1 MLPREITMK
10 LIATRMERIK
20 PSPSSMATARVKE
33 LRAAGRDIIGLT
45 SGEPDFDTP
54 PHIVEA
60 AYTAMK
66 AGKTRYTVVD
76 GTPELK
82 RAICDKF
89 KRENGLAFAPD
100 EISVGNGGKQVIFN
114 ALTSTVEDGD
124 EVVIP
129 APYWVSYPDMVLLN
143 GGCPVV
149 VECDAKSD
157 YKMTPDQLESAITER
172 TKWVV
177 LNSPCNPTGATYTGD
192 ELAALGEVI
201 SSHPNV
207 WVLTDD
213 VYEHLIYDGFKFA
226 TFAGSNPDLR
236 ERTLTVNGVS
246 KAYAM
251 TGWRIGYAGG
261 PRALIKTMA
270 KLQSQSTSSPS
281 SVSQAAALAALSGP
295 TDFLAGWRSEYQRR
309 RDLVVDRLNAIDGLY
324 CPRPAGAFYVYPSCA
339 GIIGRRSPSG
349 QVIGNDTD
357 FVMYLLETQDVA
369 VIQGAAFGLSPAFRI
384 SFATSYEQLEEACKR
399 ISTACSVLSS

>member
-1 MLPREITMK
+1 MK
-10 LIATRMERIK
+10 LIAARMERIK

-33 LRAAGRDIIGLT
+33 LRAAGRDIVGLT

-60 AYTAMK
+60 AYAAMK

-82 RAICDKF
+82 RAIRDKF
-89 KRENGLAFAPD
+89 ERENGLVFAPD
-100 EISVGNGGKQVIFN
+100 EITVGNGGKQVVFN
-114 ALTSTVEDGD
+114 ALTSTVEEGD

-143 GGCPVV
+143 GGRPVV
-149 VECDAKSD
+149 VECDVSSN
-157 YKMTPDQLESAITER
+157 YKMTPEQLDAAITDR

-177 LNSPCNPTGATYTGD
+177 LNSPCNPTGATYTES
-192 ELAALGEVI
+192 ELVAFGEVLGR
-201 SSHPNV
+201 HPHV
-207 WVLTDD
+207 WIMTDD
-213 VYEHLIYDGFKFA
+213 VYEHLIYDGLKFA
-226 TFAGSNPDLR
+226 TFARCNPHLR
-236 ERTLTVNGVS
+236 ERTLTINGVS
-246 KAYAM
+246 KAFAM

-261 PRALIKTMA
+261 PKALIKAMA
-270 KLQSQSTSSPS
+270 KLQSQSTSNPS
-281 SVSQAAALAALSGP
+281 SISQAAALAALTGP

-309 RDLVVDRLNAIDGLY
+309 RDLVVESLNAIEGLN
-324 CPRPAGAFYVYPSCA
+324 CPRPTGAFYVYPSCA
-339 GIIGRRSPSG
+339 GVIGKRTPGG

-357 FVMYLLETQDVA
+357 FVMYLLESHEVA

-384 SFATSYEQLEEACKR
+384 SFATSFAQLEEACRR
-399 ISTACSVLSS
+399 IAAACSALRP

>member
-1 MLPREITMK
+1 MK
-10 LIATRMERIK
+10 LIAARMERIK

-33 LRAAGRDIIGLT
+33 LRAAGRDIVGLT

-60 AYTAMK
+60 AYAAMK

-89 KRENGLAFAPD
+89 ERENGLVFAPD
-100 EISVGNGGKQVIFN
+100 EITVGNGGKQVVFN
-114 ALTSTVEDGD
+114 ALTSTVEEGD

-143 GGCPVV
+143 GGRPVV
-149 VECDAKSD
+149 VECDVSSN
-157 YKMTPDQLESAITER
+157 YKMTPEQLDAAITDR

-177 LNSPCNPTGATYTGD
+177 LNSPCNPTGATYTES
-192 ELAALGEVI
+192 ELVAFGEVL
-201 SSHPNV
+201 SRHPHV
-207 WVLTDD
+207 WIMTDD
-213 VYEHLIYDGFKFA
+213 VYEHLIYDGLKFA
-226 TFAGSNPDLR
+226 TFARCNPHLR
-236 ERTLTVNGVS
+236 ERTLTINGVS
-246 KAYAM
+246 KAFAM

-261 PRALIKTMA
+261 PKALIKAMA
-270 KLQSQSTSSPS
+270 KLQSQSTSNPS
-281 SVSQAAALAALSGP
+281 SISQAAALAALTGP

-309 RDLVVDRLNAIDGLY
+309 RDLVVESLNAIEGLN
-324 CPRPAGAFYVYPSCA
+324 CPRPTGAFYVYPSCA
-339 GIIGRRSPSG
+339 GVIGKRTPGG

-357 FVMYLLETQDVA
+357 FVMYLLESHEVA

-384 SFATSYEQLEEACKR
+384 SFATSFAQLEEACKR
-399 ISTACSVLSS
+399 IAAACSALRP

>member
-1 MLPREITMK
+1 MK
-10 LIATRMERIK
+10 LIAARMERIK

-33 LRAAGRDIIGLT
+33 LRAAGRDIVGLT

-60 AYTAMK
+60 AYAAMK

-89 KRENGLAFAPD
+89 ERENGLVFAPD
-100 EISVGNGGKQVIFN
+100 EITVGNGGKQVVFN
-114 ALTSTVEDGD
+114 ALTSTVEEGD

-143 GGCPVV
+143 GGRPVV
-149 VECDAKSD
+149 VECDVNSN
-157 YKMTPDQLESAITER
+157 YKMTPEQLESSITDR

-177 LNSPCNPTGATYTGD
+177 LNSPCNPTGATYTD
-192 ELAALGEVI
+192 HELIAFGEVLGR
-201 SSHPNV
+201 HPNV
-207 WVLTDD
+207 WVMTDD
-213 VYEHLIYDGFKFA
+213 VYEHLIYDGLKFA
-226 TFAGSNPDLR
+226 TFARCNPHLR
-236 ERTLTVNGVS
+236 ERTLTINGVS
-246 KAYAM
+246 KAFAM

-261 PRALIKTMA
+261 PKVLIKAMA
-270 KLQSQSTSSPS
+270 KLQSQSTSNPS
-281 SVSQAAALAALSGP
+281 SVSQAAALAALTGP

-309 RDLVVDRLNAIDGLY
+309 RDLVVESLNAIEGLY
-324 CPRPAGAFYVYPSCA
+324 CPRPTGAFYVYPSCA
-339 GIIGRRSPSG
+339 GVIGKRTPNG

-357 FVMYLLETQDVA
+357 FVMYLLESQEVA

-384 SFATSYEQLEEACKR
+384 SFATSFAQLQEACKR
-399 ISTACSVLSS
+399 IAAACSALRP

>member
-1 MLPREITMK
+1 MK
-10 LIATRMERIK
+10 LIAARMERIK

-33 LRAAGRDIIGLT
+33 LRAAGRDIVGLT

-60 AYTAMK
+60 AYAAMK

-89 KRENGLAFAPD
+89 ERENGLVFAPD
-100 EISVGNGGKQVIFN
+100 EITVGNGGKQVVFN
-114 ALTSTVEDGD
+114 ALTSTVEEGD

-143 GGCPVV
+143 GGRPVV
-149 VECDAKSD
+149 VECDVNSN
-157 YKMTPDQLESAITER
+157 YKMTPEQLESSITDR

-177 LNSPCNPTGATYTGD
+177 LNSPCNPTGATYTD
-192 ELAALGEVI
+192 HELIAFGEVLGR
-201 SSHPNV
+201 HPNV
-207 WVLTDD
+207 WVMTDD
-213 VYEHLIYDGFKFA
+213 VYEHLIYDGLKFA
-226 TFAGSNPDLR
+226 TFARCNPHLR

-246 KAYAM
+246 KAFAM

-261 PRALIKTMA
+261 PKVLIKAMA
-270 KLQSQSTSSPS
+270 KLQSQSTSNPS
-281 SVSQAAALAALSGP
+281 SVSQAAALAALTGP

-309 RDLVVDRLNAIDGLY
+309 RDLVVESLNAIEGLY
-324 CPRPAGAFYVYPSCA
+324 CPRPTGAFYVYPSCA
-339 GIIGRRSPSG
+339 GVIGKRTPNG

-357 FVMYLLETQDVA
+357 FVMYLLESQEVA

-384 SFATSYEQLEEACKR
+384 SFATSFAQLQEACKR
-399 ISTACSVLSS
+399 IAAACSALRP

>member
-1 MLPREITMK
+1 MK
-10 LIATRMERIK
+10 LIAARMERIK

-60 AYTAMK
+60 AYAAMK

-82 RAICDKF
+82 RALCDKF
-89 KRENGLAFAPD
+89 ERENGLVFAPD

-143 GGCPVV
+143 GGRPVI
-149 VECDAKSD
+149 VECDAQSD
-157 YKMTPDQLESAITER
+157 YKMTPGQLESVITER

-177 LNSPCNPTGATYTGD
+177 LNSPCNPTGATYTKH

-201 SSHPNV
+201 SRHPNV

-213 VYEHLIYDGFKFA
+213 VYEHLIYDGLKFA
-226 TFAGSNPDLR
+226 TFAGSNPNLR

-261 PRALIKTMA
+261 PKALIKTMA

-281 SVSQAAALAALSGP
+281 SVSQAAALAALNGP

-324 CPRPAGAFYVYPSCA
+324 CPRPSGAFYVYPSCS
-339 GIIGRRSPSG
+339 GVIGRRAPNG

-357 FVMYLLETQDVA
+357 FVMYLLESQEVA

-399 ISTACSVLSS
+399 IAAACSVLSS

>member
-1 MLPREITMK
+1 MK
-10 LIATRMERIK
+10 LIAARMERIK

-33 LRAAGRDIIGLT
+33 LRAAGRDIVGLT

-60 AYTAMK
+60 AYAAMK

-82 RAICDKF
+82 RAIRDKF
-89 KRENGLAFAPD
+89 ERENGLVFAPD
-100 EISVGNGGKQVIFN
+100 EITVGNGGKQVVFN
-114 ALTSTVEDGD
+114 ALTSTVEEGD

-143 GGCPVV
+143 GGQPVV
-149 VECDAKSD
+149 VECDVSSN
-157 YKMTPDQLESAITER
+157 YKMTPEQLDAAITDR

-177 LNSPCNPTGATYTGD
+177 LNSPCNPTGATYSES
-192 ELAALGEVI
+192 ELVAFGEVL
-201 SSHPNV
+201 SRHPHV
-207 WVLTDD
+207 WIMTDD
-213 VYEHLIYDGFKFA
+213 VYEHLIYDGLKFA
-226 TFAGSNPDLR
+226 TFARCNPHLR
-236 ERTLTVNGVS
+236 ERTLTINGVS
-246 KAYAM
+246 KAFAM

-261 PRALIKTMA
+261 PKALIKAMA
-270 KLQSQSTSSPS
+270 KLQSQSTSNTS
-281 SVSQAAALAALSGP
+281 SISQAAALAALTGP

-309 RDLVVDRLNAIDGLY
+309 RDLVVESLNAIEGLN
-324 CPRPAGAFYVYPSCA
+324 CPRPTGAFYVYPSCA
-339 GIIGRRSPSG
+339 GVIGKRTPGG

-357 FVMYLLETQDVA
+357 FVMYLLESHEVA

-384 SFATSYEQLEEACKR
+384 SFATSFAQLEEACRR
-399 ISTACSVLSS
+399 IAAACSALRP

>member
-1 MLPREITMK
+1 MK
-10 LIATRMERIK
+10 VIAARMERIK

-60 AYTAMK
+60 AYAAMK

-89 KRENGLAFAPD
+89 ERENRLAFTPD
-100 EISVGNGGKQVIFN
+100 EVIVGNGGKQVIFN
-114 ALTSTVEDGD
+114 AFTSTVEDGD

-143 GGCPVV
+143 GGKPVI
-149 VECDAKSD
+149 VECDVASG
-157 YKMTPDQLESAITER
+157 YKMTPAQLEGAITQR
-172 TKWVV
+172 TKWLV
-177 LNSPCNPTGATYTGD
+177 LNSPCNPTGATYTES
-192 ELAALGEVI
+192 ELVALGEVL
-201 SSHPNV
+201 SRHPHV
-207 WVLTDD
+207 WIMTDD
-213 VYEHLIYDGFKFA
+213 VYEHLVYDGLRFT
-226 TFAGSNPDLR
+226 TFACCNPHLR

-261 PRALIKTMA
+261 PRALVKSMA
-270 KLQSQSTSSPS
+270 KLQSQSTSNPS
-281 SVSQAAALAALSGP
+281 SVSQAAALAALNGP
-295 TDFLAGWRSEYQRR
+295 NDFLAGWRAEYQKR
-309 RDLVVDRLNAIDGLY
+309 RDLIVHSLNAIEGLN
-324 CPRPAGAFYVYPSCA
+324 CPSPTGAFYVYPSCA
-339 GIIGRRSPSG
+339 GMIGLRGPGG
-349 QVIGNDTD
+349 QMIGNDTD
-357 FVMYLLETQDVA
+357 FVMYLLESQDVA
-369 VIQGAAFGLSPAFRI
+369 VIQGAAFGLSPSFRI
-384 SFATSYEQLEEACKR
+384 SFATSFEQLEEACRR
-399 ISTACSVLSS
+399 IAIACSMLRS

>member
-1 MLPREITMK
+1 MK
-10 LIATRMERIK
+10 LIAARMERIK

-33 LRAAGRDIIGLT
+33 LRAAGRDIVGLT

-60 AYTAMK
+60 AYAAMK

-89 KRENGLAFAPD
+89 ERENGLVFAPD
-100 EISVGNGGKQVIFN
+100 EITVGNGGKQVVFN
-114 ALTSTVEDGD
+114 ALTSTVEEGD

-143 GGCPVV
+143 GGRPVV
-149 VECDAKSD
+149 VECDVNSN
-157 YKMTPDQLESAITER
+157 YKMTPEQLDAAITDR

-177 LNSPCNPTGATYTGD
+177 LNSPCNPTGATYTES
-192 ELAALGEVI
+192 ELVAFGEVL
-201 SSHPNV
+201 SRHPHV
-207 WVLTDD
+207 WIMTDD
-213 VYEHLIYDGFKFA
+213 VYEHLIYDGLKFA
-226 TFAGSNPDLR
+226 TFARCNPHLR
-236 ERTLTVNGVS
+236 ERTLTINGVS
-246 KAYAM
+246 KAFAM

-261 PRALIKTMA
+261 PKALIKAMA
-270 KLQSQSTSSPS
+270 KLQSQSTSNPS
-281 SVSQAAALAALSGP
+281 SISQAAALAALTGP

-309 RDLVVDRLNAIDGLY
+309 RDLVVESLNAIEGLN
-324 CPRPAGAFYVYPSCA
+324 CPRPTGAFYVYPSCA
-339 GIIGRRSPSG
+339 GVIGKRTPGG

-357 FVMYLLETQDVA
+357 FVMYLLESHEVA

-384 SFATSYEQLEEACKR
+384 SFATSFAQLEEACKR
-399 ISTACSVLSS
+399 IAAACSALRS

>member
-1 MLPREITMK
+1 MK
-10 LIATRMERIK
+10 LIAARMDRIK

-33 LRAAGRDIIGLT
+33 LRAAGRDVVGLT

-60 AYTAMK
+60 AYAAMK

-82 RAICDKF
+82 RAVRDKF
-89 KRENGLAFAPD
+89 ARDNGLAYEQD
-100 EISVGNGGKQVIFN
+100 EVTVGNGGKQIVFN
-114 ALTSTVEDGD
+114 ALTCTVEAGD

-143 GGCPVV
+143 GGRPVI
-149 VECDAKSD
+149 VECDAQSG
-157 YKMTPDQLESAITER
+157 YKMTAAQLEAALTPR

-177 LNSPCNPTGATYTGD
+177 LNSPCNPSGATYSES
-192 ELAALGEVI
+192 ELVALGEVL
-201 SSHPNV
+201 SRHPDV

-213 VYEHLIYDGFKFA
+213 VYEHLIYDGQTFA
-226 TFAGSNPDLR
+226 TFAQCNPQLR
-236 ERTLTVNGVS
+236 ERTLTINGVS

-251 TGWRIGYAGG
+251 TGWRIGFAGG
-261 PRALIKTMA
+261 PKSLIKTMA
-270 KLQSQSTSSPS
+270 KLQSQSTSNPS
-281 SVSQAAALAALSGP
+281 SVSQAAALAALTGP
-295 TDFLAGWRSEYQRR
+295 NDFLAGWRSEYQRR
-309 RDLVVDRLNAIDGLY
+309 RDLVVSRLNAIDGLY

-339 GIIGRRSPSG
+339 GVIGRRGPNG
-349 QVIGNDTD
+349 VVIGDDTD
-357 FVMYLLETQDVA
+357 FVMHLLESREVA

-384 SFATSYEQLEEACKR
+384 SFATSYEQLEEACNR
-399 ISTACSVLSS
+399 IEAACAMLDS